1 MPQPRWRRRKTARP
15 AEIIDAAFD
24 VFAEAGYAGARLEE
38 IARRAGVSKAALYLY
53 FETKEDLF
61 RAVVKTAIAPGFE
74 RVQANAAAFDGPLA
88 QLIPVVLA
96 AMAAM
101 IEQSRIPAMAKM
113 VIGESRNFPDL
124 ARIWHDNLL
133 APAIATFAALIARAQ
148 TRGEIRSGDPRLFVF
163 SLIGPMLATLLYRSV
178 FAEIS
183 NDPPVLSEIAAQHAG
198 VFLSGA
204 LQEQQPGCTK

>member
-24 VFAEAGYAGARLEE
+24 VFAETGYAAAKLEE

-53 FETKEDLF
+53 FETKENLF
-61 RAVVKTAIAPGFE
+61 RAVVKTAIAPSFE
-74 RVQANAAAFDGPLA
+74 RLQATADAFDGPLT
-88 QLIPVVLA
+88 QLIPMLLA

-101 IEQSRIPAMAKM
+101 IEESRIPAMAKM

-124 ARIWHDNLL
+124 ARIWHNDLL
-133 APAIATFAALIARAQ
+133 APAIATFAGVIARAQ
-148 TRGEIRSGDPRLFVF
+148 ARGELRSGDPRLYVF
-163 SLIGPMLATLLYRSV
+163 SLIGPMLATLLYRCV
-178 FAEIS
+178 FAGIS
-183 NDPPVLSEIAAQHAG
+183 NDPPALKEMAAQHAG

-204 LQEQQPGCTK
+204 IQDQQPGGAG